1 MTTLEYVLSAP
12 IYGYDLEGRLTLGPE
27 PASNPT
33 PSKRQLKDRSGRTS
47 RKRYG
52 WRNANRRKCPVYS
65 IIL

>member
-1 MTTLEYVLSAP
+1 MNESEPRLSWA
-12 IYGYDLEGRLTLGPE
+12 PE
-27 PASNPT
+27 PNSNPV
-33 PSKRQLKDRSGRTS
+33 PSKREVKNRSGKQS

>member
-1 MTTLEYVLSAP
+1 MYETEQ
-12 IYGYDLEGRLTLGPE
+12 RLQLAPE
-27 PASNPT
+27 PIGPNPT

-52 WRNANRRKCPVYS
+52 WRNTNSRQCPVYS